1 MEELAELTQ
10 AVAKYTILPSVP
22 ATDAEAEA
30 VRLAVNHMAEELA
43 DVSIV
48 LDQLEMIADIH
59 DAAARWRWKKL
70 QKLRARMEEGENA

>member
-1 MEELAELTQ
+1 MVKCMEELAELTQ

-59 DAAARWRWKKL
+59 DNPEL
-70 QKLRARMEEGENA
+70 MEVKENA